1 MWEAVAA
8 SRFMI
13 DIMNKF
19 YQLLFFC
26 AFVCFAHGICAQ
38 TFKDYKRQA
47 KQEFEAYREKTRR
60 DFSAY
65 RDSVNAEFARF
76 MREAWKKRDAKPA
89 VPLPERPEPPKPVV
103 KHPGREPSQ
112 DTLPFELMDPSLP
125 FRPKLQPVT
134 PRPQP
139 FVPLDVPEPDVP
151 ELKPVQPA
159 FPVDFYGGSYAL
171 PLTDA
176 QRFELKGVDE
186 NSVADAWLRL
196 SEADYLPLLSACM
209 QWRDSL
215 LLCDWGYVR
224 FLEKMTGAFFPES
237 RQNEARLLQ
246 MFILTQSGYKVRIAR
261 SGNRLCLLLPLR
273 EMVYGYPY
281 IMRDGMRYYI
291 LPSDGKGPYYVME
304 HAFPKEQ
311 QFSMEIPVMPS
322 LASAL
327 TARRQ
332 LCSKV
337 YPEVTM
343 TVAVNKNLMDFYTD
357 YPQTSWNV
365 YVQASLSTEAKA
377 AMYPALKA
385 AVAGKDKSVAA
396 GMLLNFVQTA
406 FAYRTD
412 DEQFGYERP
421 LFPDETLYYPYSDCE
436 DRAILYT
443 VLVRELLGL
452 DVVLLHY
459 PNHLATA
466 VALGN
471 DVPGD
476 YLTVDGRK
484 YLVCDPTY
492 INAGIGEAMSQYKQT
507 KAEVIRVAGK

>member
-159 FPVDFYGGSYAL
+159 FPVDFYGG
-171 PLTDA
+171 
-176 QRFELKGVDE
+176 
-186 NSVADAWLRL
+186 
-196 SEADYLPLLSACM
+196 
-209 QWRDSL
+209 
-215 LLCDWGYVR
+215 
-224 FLEKMTGAFFPES
+224 
-237 RQNEARLLQ
+237 
-246 MFILTQSGYKVRIAR
+246 
-261 SGNRLCLLLPLR
+261 
-273 EMVYGYPY
+273 
-281 IMRDGMRYYI
+281 
-291 LPSDGKGPYYVME
+291 
-304 HAFPKEQ
+304 
-311 QFSMEIPVMPS
+311 
-322 LASAL
+322 
-327 TARRQ
+327 
-332 LCSKV
+332 
-337 YPEVTM
+337 
-343 TVAVNKNLMDFYTD
+343 
-357 YPQTSWNV
+357 
-365 YVQASLSTEAKA
+365 
-377 AMYPALKA
+377 
-385 AVAGKDKSVAA
+385 
-396 GMLLNFVQTA
+396 
-406 FAYRTD
+406 
-412 DEQFGYERP
+412 
-421 LFPDETLYYPYSDCE
+421 
-436 DRAILYT
+436 
-443 VLVRELLGL
+443 
-452 DVVLLHY
+452 
-459 PNHLATA
+459 
-466 VALGN
+466 
-471 DVPGD
+471 
-476 YLTVDGRK
+476 
-484 YLVCDPTY
+484 
-492 INAGIGEAMSQYKQT
+492 
-507 KAEVIRVAGK
+507 